1 MPRLSKEKKEKIYKQ
16 KLETIAELKKEFSS
30 IHHTHLS
37 KKLIKK
43 LDCNKKHNKNSY
55 HGFYYSKNFERF
67 IEGYD
72 YHYDC
77 KYMYGLKF
85 NNKKIYTSV
94 DKPDNTLI
102 LNINTVN
109 EADKYIDKYILS
121 FRDENDN
128 DNSYLHWNQ
137 LNKSLFKDFAGIEF
151 NVELTSSKKYKEKYA
166 MYEEEPKYGMIWNTD
181 IIDKLILMKKI

>member
-1 MPRLSKEKKEKIYKQ
+1 MPVLSKEKKEKKYQQ
-16 KLETIAELKKEFSS
+16 KLETIEELKKEFSS

-37 KKLIKK
+37 LKLIKK
-43 LDCNKKHNKNSY
+43 LDYKRNYANDSY
-55 HGFYYSKNFERF
+55 HGFFYSKNFERF
-67 IEGYD
+67 IED
-72 YHYDC
+72 YESHYNC

-85 NNKKIYTSV
+85 NNNKIYTSV

-102 LNINTVN
+102 LNINSIS

-121 FRDENDN
+121 FRD
-128 DNSYLHWNQ
+128 DNSNEHCNQ

-151 NVELTSSKKYKEKYA
+151 NIDLRSSKKYKEKYI
-166 MYEEEPKYGMIWNTD
+166 MYEEKPKYGMIWNTD